1 MKASAPQPFRPL
13 DYRLAFA
20 LALVLI
26 VLGAWRL
33 VPRVSGVFHD
43 DAIYVITA
51 KALARGDGYHL
62 INLPGAPPQTKYPI
76 FFPAV
81 LAVIWKVWPAF
92 PDNLIAMQLVSLFA
106 AAATMALSYLYLV
119 RFSYC
124 SRLTAAVAVL
134 LALSTPT
141 VLYISTLTLSEMT
154 FALLLVV
161 ALWRAES
168 DLRREPSSAG
178 TQFLTGMILAAP
190 YHCRTVGLP
199 VALVAIAVLAW
210 HRKPVRWTVAGCV
223 LAVAPWLAWT
233 AVATV
238 RWRTDPIIGYYTDY
252 VVGWSLFSAQGLRV
266 SLINFLL
273 ICRDSIGLEI
283 TGLYFGLDGAG
294 VHVARWLMFPGAYAL
309 FHIARRGM
317 RAQLLPGCLLAY
329 VAMICLWPWPP
340 WRFFVPILPFLVVY
354 VADAYGEIAR
364 RFFPNGR
371 HRYLMGLAAAVVVVL
386 NLVLDVTAGRV
397 SRQVGYPYHFAP
409 RVTDQSSQPVTWAG
423 FEDMFQ
429 WVQSHVGPNEVVA
442 SGLDT
447 MLSLYTARPAFR
459 PWVHRPEALFYGA
472 GLPPTGT
479 AEELLTILKSHGV
492 RYLVVFP
499 LENFAEEK
507 PFAALVQEVLG
518 KYSGVL
524 TIVYQGADPRFTA
537 YEIRW
542 GPG

>member
-1 MKASAPQPFRPL
+1 MLRPF
-13 DYRLAFA
+13 DYWVAFA
-20 LALVLI
+20 LLSALVF
-26 VLGAWRL
+26 LGGWRL

-51 KALARGDGYHL
+51 KALAQGDGYRL

-76 FFPAV
+76 LFPAV
-81 LAVIWKVWPAF
+81 LATIWKVWPAF
-92 PDNLIAMQLVSLFA
+92 PDNLIAMQMVSLLA
-106 AAATMALSYLYLV
+106 AGAAMALSYLYLV

-154 FALLLVV
+154 FAFLLVV
-161 ALWRAES
+161 ALWRVES
-168 DLRREPSSAG
+168 DLQRETSSSGA
-178 TQFLTGMILAAP
+178 QFLTGMILAAP

-210 HRKPVRWTVAGCV
+210 HRKPVRWTVAGCA

-252 VVGWSLFSAQGLRV
+252 VAGWSPFTAQGLGV
-266 SLINFLL
+266 ALINFLL
-273 ICRDSIGLEI
+273 ICRDSIGLVI
-283 TGLYFGLDGAG
+283 SGFYSALDVAGLR
-294 VHVARWLMFPGAYAL
+294 VARWLMFPGAYVL
-309 FHIARRGM
+309 FHIARRSM
-317 RAQLLPGCLLAY
+317 RTQLLPCCLLAY
-329 VAMICLWPWPP
+329 VGMICLWPWPP

-354 VADAYGEIAR
+354 VSDAYGEIAR
-364 RFFPNGR
+364 RFLRNGR
-371 HRYLMGLAAAVVVVL
+371 HRSLMGLAAAAVVVL
-386 NLVLDVTAGRV
+386 NLVLDVSAGRL

-409 RVTDQSSQPVTWAG
+409 RVTDQNSRPVFWTD
-423 FEDMFQ
+423 FEDMFR
-429 WVQSHVGPNEVVA
+429 WVQSHVGPNDVVA

-447 MLSLYTARPAFR
+447 MLSLYTGRPAFR
-459 PWVHRPEALFYGA
+459 PWIHRPESLFYGGRVPA
-472 GLPPTGT
+472 TGT
-479 AEELLTILKSHGV
+479 PDEFVTILKSHGA

-499 LENFAEEK
+499 LENFSEAQ
-507 PFAALVQEVLG
+507 PFATLVQEVLEERPG
-518 KYSGVL
+518 LL

-537 YEIRW
+537 YEIHW
-542 GPG
+542 GRDSATE